1 MTNAQFVLSE
11 ITWAKKLLAEP
22 SFQMPNKQ
30 QSHVV
35 AQEVLDRALDE
46 AVGLVR
52 VDAFGGMYLAGQRIN
67 LA

>member
-11 ITWAKKLLAEP
+11 ITWAKKMLAEP
-22 SFQMPNKQ
+22 SFQMPNGR

-35 AQEVLDRALDE
+35 AQEVLEKALDK
-46 AVGLVR
+46 AVGFVR
-52 VDAFGGMYLAGQRIN
+52 VDAFGGVYLAGQRIN